1 MTLRKLIPESY
12 MLCFTTFVE
21 TDFFMQGID
30 KEKVSYAIGLNV
42 AQGLQQQN
50 IEELD
55 YESFKNGV
63 QDFLEKKDIKMSGE
77 EAQKHINDFF
87 TIVQKQK
94 FSKNI
99 EDAKKFH
106 EEMAQKEG
114 VTTLDSGLQ
123 YEVLKEGAGEKP
135 TATSQVTTHYHGTLI
150 DGTVFDSSVERN
162 QPATFGVNQVIKGWT
177 EALQMMNQGSKWRL
191 YVPEHLAYGANPH
204 PQSPIEPYSSLV
216 FDVEL
221 LEVN

>member
-1 MTLRKLIPESY
+1 
-12 MLCFTTFVE
+12 
-21 TDFFMQGID
+21 MQGID

-42 AQGLQQQN
+42 AQGLQEQS

-55 YESFKNGV
+55 FDAFKNGV
-63 QDFLEKKDIKMSGE
+63 EDFLNKKELKMSGE

-87 TIVQKQK
+87 TIVQQEK
-94 FSKNI
+94 FGKNI
-99 EDAKKFH
+99 EAAKAFH
-106 EEMAQKEG
+106 EKIAEKDE
-114 VTTLDSGLQ
+114 VTTLNSGLQ
-123 YEVLKEGAGEKP
+123 YEILKEGEGEKP
-135 TATSQVTTHYHGTLI
+135 GAESTVTTHYHGTLI

-177 EALQMMNQGSKWRL
+177 EALQMMNKGAKWRL

-204 PQSPIEPYSSLV
+204 PQSPIEPYSSLI